1 MFKELTKYK
10 TNTEF
15 TFNIEDDLSLVCNAP
30 NDQSGIYLVYA
41 TQGEEK
47 ELLFVGSTGTVHND
61 GEIKHRTGGMHD
73 RIVNGSQFGKLP
85 RYKSWP
91 IQMKK
96 ENIVSLEV
104 HTYVTYSGK
113 TKHIPTYVEGLI
125 LQKFLETNN
134 RLPRWNIAF

>member
-10 TNTEF
+10 IHSEF
-15 TFNIEDDLSLVCNAP
+15 TFNSEDDLAAVCNAP
-30 NDQSGIYLVYA
+30 TDQSGVYLVYA
-41 TQGEEK
+41 VQNNEK
-47 ELLFVGSTGTVHND
+47 ELLFIGSTGTVHND
-61 GEIKHRTGGMHD
+61 GEIKHRVGGIYD
-73 RIVNGSQFGKLP
+73 RIVNGTQFGKSP

-96 ENIVSLEV
+96 ENIESLEV
-104 HTYVTYSGK
+104 HSYVTFSAK

-125 LQKFLETNN
+125 LQKFLDAND